1 VTLVV
6 IGGSLRIG
14 WRWGADEVGFDHVG
28 DDGRRPGDI
37 GTREDRMRLR
47 VHGGL
52 PALRALA
59 QPARTALTHDG
70 RGDGLHAMRPHKRI
84 ARILVRVES

>member
-1 VTLVV
+1 MILVV
-6 IGGSLRIG
+6 SGGSLRIG

-37 GTREDRMRLR
+37 GAREDRMRLR

-84 ARILVRVES
+84 APILVQVES

>member
-1 VTLVV
+1 
-6 IGGSLRIG
+6 
-14 WRWGADEVGFDHVG
+14 
-28 DDGRRPGDI
+28 
-37 GTREDRMRLR
+37 MRLR

-70 RGDGLHAMRPHKRI
+70 RGDGLHAMWPHKRI
-84 ARILVRVES
+84 APILVQVES